1 MNNEQ
6 FVYRIWNTNYKTYI
20 RTASGKTIWASKQAA
35 ASSLTYHLNS
45 FYKPV
50 SRDNFI
56 IHKFS
61 LNLIEPKVSN
71 HD

>member
-35 ASSLTYHLNS
+35 ASALTYHLQS

-50 SRDNFI
+50 SRDTYS

-61 LNLIEPKVSN
+61 LNLIEPEVVSN
-71 HD
+71 D